1 MLNYE
6 KLSKSARTRTAIL
19 LLLLYM
25 VLAMAD
31 LLISFFGGIVL
42 GVLFMQFEVE
52 VKKFSKHYFT
62 KESLKSGLLSRYAT
76 LSDDQKTF
84 FKAALQVLV
93 LVLMLTGIL
102 HLFWG
107 GIISGMLLATI
118 ANDLV
123 RKRRKRNKANA
134 ARQKH

>member
-6 KLSKSARTRTAIL
+6 KLSKSARARTAIL

-52 VKKFSKHYFT
+52 VKKFSKRYFA
-62 KESLKSGLLSRYAT
+62 KKPAKPGLLSRYAN
-76 LSDDQKTF
+76 LDDSQKTF
-84 FKAALQVLV
+84 FKAALQVIV
-93 LVLMLTGIL
+93 LVLMLTGVL
-102 HLFWG
+102 HAFWG
-107 GIISGMLLATI
+107 GIISGVLLATI

-123 RKRRKRNKANA
+123 RKRHKRNKANA